1 MSAARMRDQRAKEVE
16 WERQM
21 SRRRISAPK
30 SIYDRENKHH
40 PLNYELQSETNTTG
54 RSEAVY
60 ENERTKI
67 NATREKYR

>member
-1 MSAARMRDQRAKEVE
+1 MGTLELKRLSGSEY
-16 WERQM
+16 
-21 SRRRISAPK
+21 
-30 SIYDRENKHH
+30 YDRENKHH

-67 NATREKYR
+67 KCNEEKYR